1 MNKLKTVSA
10 AVLAGAMVLSMTA
23 CDESAPAVSSNGG
36 AAPSTS
42 AATTSATTTTFA
54 RDDNVV
60 SAVGDI
66 TDKVDN
72 PDLNVN
78 RRIKWMA
85 WWDIDETTPEA
96 ELFKSVYG
104 VPTEGSDPDREGRIF
119 EYTSVAYAERF
130 DKLGAAIAADDSP
143 DLFPFEI
150 RDFPYGVLKGRYQP
164 IDEIID
170 LDSAKWEKT
179 ADLRKL
185 FELNGR
191 QYCAFYQISMNNL
204 MYYRTSMIEDMGAS
218 DPRTLFEEG
227 NWTWDTFLEIA
238 RQWQESG
245 DDRYVIDGYNPEDDF
260 VLSTGT
266 PMIGNDGTKI
276 VNNLYDPAVERVENN
291 MLAVLQKENL
301 RYPRHELNGWNVN
314 PKAWADGQVLFYA
327 DGGTWV
333 FENTLTK
340 YAQKNGWADDEIR
353 VVPFPKDPQAD
364 AHYVTLKQDA
374 LMWAKGSDYADGVAA
389 WIDCCVTA
397 AQDDSV
403 TETAKQQSIDKYGW
417 SRDNLDFIYSLTKLD
432 GTSPVTPTVDFKS
445 GLGTVSDG
453 SATENPIQSLTNLV
467 YLTGESYTQLRETH
481 NPAIQAAIDEI
492 NAAIQANG

>member
-42 AATTSATTTTFA
+42 AATTTFA

-191 QYCAFYQISMNNL
+191 QYCAFYQIS
-204 MYYRTSMIEDMGAS
+204 T
-218 DPRTLFEEG
+218 
-227 NWTWDTFLEIA
+227 
-238 RQWQESG
+238 
-245 DDRYVIDGYNPEDDF
+245 
-260 VLSTGT
+260 
-266 PMIGNDGTKI
+266 
-276 VNNLYDPAVERVENN
+276 
-291 MLAVLQKENL
+291 
-301 RYPRHELNGWNVN
+301 
-314 PKAWADGQVLFYA
+314 
-327 DGGTWV
+327 
-333 FENTLTK
+333 
-340 YAQKNGWADDEIR
+340 
-353 VVPFPKDPQAD
+353 
-364 AHYVTLKQDA
+364 
-374 LMWAKGSDYADGVAA
+374 
-389 WIDCCVTA
+389 
-397 AQDDSV
+397 
-403 TETAKQQSIDKYGW
+403 
-417 SRDNLDFIYSLTKLD
+417 
-432 GTSPVTPTVDFKS
+432 
-445 GLGTVSDG
+445 
-453 SATENPIQSLTNLV
+453 
-467 YLTGESYTQLRETH
+467 
-481 NPAIQAAIDEI
+481 
-492 NAAIQANG
+492 